1 LGVIDSL
8 QDERPFITS
17 ISQILGAFHHL
28 MMRQLRK
35 PDQCR
40 RWQFRVEKS
49 PNGNHPSP
57 GVNQRR
63 IMNNSKAIHST
74 PSNASHRATRAHRM
88 LAASVVAALGA
99 ASSLIG
105 APLASAATKAK
116 PASKPA
122 SKGVSVVEANVCP
135 KGVKTKVAVQKT
147 GKWGDVIKLWENA
160 DDTVAPKWT
169 MAVGDESHTRL
180 VFSVIAEQSGWLQVN
195 MPVKPNGSVGWVKA
209 DDVTTYI
216 SPFFVLIELSKR
228 RLTACNSGVVIARE
242 PAGIGAANLGVTPT
256 GTFYLLDLL
265 RNPKSKQA
273 GYGPF
278 AFGLNGF
285 TESPAVSKLF
295 DGGRLGIHGTSSKG
309 IGTPISHGCV
319 RISNAAITM
328 LSKTLF
334 LGTPV
339 QIVT

>member
-1 LGVIDSL
+1 MKNYQALPI
-8 QDERPFITS
+8 
-17 ISQILGAFHHL
+17 
-28 MMRQLRK
+28 
-35 PDQCR
+35 
-40 RWQFRVEKS
+40 
-49 PNGNHPSP
+49 N
-57 GVNQRR
+57 
-63 IMNNSKAIHST
+63 T
-74 PSNASHRATRAHRM
+74 PSSRFHGFNKSSSGQSGPVQSGAARVRRM
-88 LAASVVAALGA
+88 LVGSVVTAL
-99 ASSLIG
+99 SLATVLAG
-105 APLASAATKAK
+105 APSASAAAVKTAAK
-116 PASKPA
+116 SSSK
-122 SKGVSVVEANVCP
+122 VSVVEANVCP

-147 GKWGDVIKLWENA
+147 GKWGDVIRLWENA

-180 VFSVIAEQSGWLQVN
+180 VFSVIAEQAGWLQVN
-195 MPVKPNGSVGWVKA
+195 LPVKPNGSVGWVKA

-216 SPFFVLIELSKR
+216 SPFYVLIELSKR
-228 RLTACNSGVVIARE
+228 RLTACNAGVVIARE
-242 PAGIGAANLGVTPT
+242 PAGIGAPNLGVTPT

-285 TESPAVSKLF
+285 TESPSVSKLF

-319 RISNAAITM
+319 RVSNAAITK

-339 QIVT
+339 QIVA